1 VAKGGYGVV
10 GLWDKLNSNREKE
23 DIIDRTIMLPYN
35 GYPTITLIADA
46 HEELQYVV
54 GYAHGVFFPPN
65 MIPECFDF

>member
-1 VAKGGYGVV
+1 
-10 GLWDKLNSNREKE
+10 
-23 DIIDRTIMLPYN
+23 MLPYN